1 MPMVALL
8 KTKFKITNKMTTKN
22 ETTKNDFNATF
33 GNTVLPAG
41 WSTLDEMPPDER
53 VEVID
58 INGNKAFANPTYY
71 PFEIV
76 KKQGDEKKQ
85 WGWRGTPVFYEDGKS
100 RWDGGWLI
108 ECVGLTSNVGTIIG
122 WRSVQP
128 ACR

>member
-1 MPMVALL
+1 M
-8 KTKFKITNKMTTKN
+8 KN
-22 ETTKNDFNATF
+22 SNDETFNATI
-33 GNTVLPAG
+33 GNTVLSAG
-41 WSTLDEMPPDER
+41 WSTLDEMPPDEI

-85 WGWRGTPVFYEDGKS
+85 LGWRGTPVFYEDGKS

-108 ECVGLTSNVGTIIG
+108 ECVGLTSKVTGQIVG
-122 WRSVQP
+122 WRAVNS

>member
-1 MPMVALL
+1 
-8 KTKFKITNKMTTKN
+8 MTTKN
-22 ETTKNDFNATF
+22 KFSENDFNATI

-41 WSTLDEMPPDER
+41 WSTLDEIPPDER

-58 INGNKAFANPTYY
+58 INGNKAFAIPTYY

-76 KKQGDEKKQ
+76 KKEGDEKKL
-85 WGWRGTPVFYEDGKS
+85 WGWRGTPVFYEDCKS

-108 ECVGLTSNVGTIIG
+108 ECVGLTSKVTGQIVG
-122 WRSVQP
+122 WRAVNS